1 MREESYKFLTH
12 NCKAPSPRFL
22 IPNIIINHV
31 LHVWCRETHTLLAE
45 RRSHSSWAVQ
55 DKVLLLG
62 GDSFFIGILMESP
75 ARIVAQNFLAQ
86 FRILRCFLNLQKQ
99 LGEHPSLTNKSDLT
113 IRRIERVLNENAMIM
128 LNSIYRV
135 SHI

>member
-1 MREESYKFLTH
+1 M
-12 NCKAPSPRFL
+12 
-22 IPNIIINHV
+22 
-31 LHVWCRETHTLLAE
+31 
-45 RRSHSSWAVQ
+45 
-55 DKVLLLG
+55 LLLG
-62 GDSFFIGILMESP
+62 GDSFIGILMGSP
-75 ARIVAQNFLAQ
+75 AKIVAQNFLAQ

-135 SHI
+135 SHITGPTLFLLFSRVLEHIQRNFS

>member
-12 NCKAPSPRFL
+12 NCKAPSPSFL
-22 IPNIIINHV
+22 IPNIINHG

-45 RRSHSSWAVQ
+45 RRGHSSWAVQ

-62 GDSFFIGILMESP
+62 GDSFFIGILMGSP

-86 FRILRCFLNLQKQ
+86 FRICS
-99 LGEHPSLTNKSDLT
+99 HDSSL
-113 IRRIERVLNENAMIM
+113 
-128 LNSIYRV
+128 
-135 SHI
+135 